1 MQSTKCLPRTGGR
14 IFKKAPVT
22 NHISASGTRVQFC
35 VERWEAVMG
44 SISHFRS
51 GTRVQFCVERRKAV
65 MGSISLPCAQRWAT
79 SCHLFRSG
87 GKTEQRSQLF
97 RNKVLASDSAGAWQQ
112 CACVCAR
119 ARVCVCVLRC
129 SVVSHSLQL
138 HELPPTRLL
147 RPWDSPGKNPGA
159 GCHALLQGIFP
170 TQGLHPRLLHWQ
182 AGSSLLGPLGSPW
195 LQREV
200 PVMTRRDSV
209 CPGQSPGADGALRDR
224 QRLQPRRAKAALR
237 QQD

>member
-97 RNKVLASDSAGAWQQ
+97 RNKVLASDSLQGPGSSVRVCARVHV
-112 CACVCAR
+112 CACVCPVVQLCPTLCNSMNFCPPGSSVHGILQAR
-119 ARVCVCVLRC
+119 ILEQVAMPSSRVSSPPRDCTHVSCIGRRVLHCWALWEAPGC
-129 SVVSHSLQL
+129 SVRS
-138 HELPPTRLL
+138 R
-147 RPWDSPGKNPGA
+147 
-159 GCHALLQGIFP
+159 
-170 TQGLHPRLLHWQ
+170 
-182 AGSSLLGPLGSPW
+182 
-195 LQREV
+195 
-200 PVMTRRDSV
+200 
-209 CPGQSPGADGALRDR
+209 
-224 QRLQPRRAKAALR
+224 
-237 QQD
+237 